1 MVRFENLFK
10 LLGRLFI
17 SAVFIWSAIVEIINP
32 SAAIHK
38 IESAGIAYPGLAYA
52 VVIAVLGVGSASL
65 VIGWRARLAA
75 LALLI
80 YLAPATY
87 FFHFDFG
94 SKAQIIHT
102 LKNLGL
108 AGGLLLVMAA
118 GPGKFSVDKS

>member
-10 LLGRLFI
+10 FLGRLFI
-17 SAVFIWSAIVEIINP
+17 SATFIRYAIVEIVNP

-38 IESAGIAYPGLAYA
+38 IESAGIAYPGLVYA
-52 VVIAVLGVGSASL
+52 VVVAVLCMGSASL
-65 VIGWRARLAA
+65 VAGWRARLAA
-75 LALLI
+75 MVLLI

-94 SKAQIIHT
+94 ARTQITHA
-102 LKNLGL
+102 LGKLGL